1 MNIFL
6 TGGTGFIGSHVTIGL
21 LNAGHKVT
29 VLARN
34 RDKIPALNT
43 YNQITI
49 KEGDLKDEKLLENS
63 IPGHDAVIL
72 IALNYSRA
80 AGYEV
85 LLDDTLPTVFI
96 SDIAARSKVKHLI
109 YTSSTAAND
118 NIYMVERNQK
128 KPAIINT
135 QSKQHPATF
144 YGATKAASENFL
156 LAQSYLSSLRIN
168 IIRPGYTFGN
178 PVVAGAPVQAD
189 TRFKDIVDS
198 ALKNKP
204 IDVIKNDGIQFIR
217 ADDLSRLYQ
226 AVLKSE
232 VNRKTY
238 FALSKTFISWEAIAR
253 EVIHRCN
260 SSSSIRIEDRAW
272 SEKGTH
278 WDVSDMKN
286 DFGLEFDG
294 WPGILEHIDYYK
306 DLAAGKI

>member
-1 MNIFL
+1 M
-6 TGGTGFIGSHVTIGL
+6 
-21 LNAGHKVT
+21 A
-29 VLARN
+29 
-34 RDKIPALNT
+34 
-43 YNQITI
+43 
-49 KEGDLKDEKLLENS
+49 
-63 IPGHDAVIL
+63 
-72 IALNYSRA
+72 
-80 AGYEV
+80 
-85 LLDDTLPTVFI
+85 
-96 SDIAARSKVKHLI
+96 
-109 YTSSTAAND
+109 SST
-118 NIYMVERNQK
+118 Q
-128 KPAIINT
+128 
-135 QSKQHPATF
+135 
-144 YGATKAASENFL
+144 
-156 LAQSYLSSLRIN
+156 RIN

-204 IDVIKNDGIQFIR
+204 IDVIKNDGTQFIR